1 MNNLD
6 IVNKWDSV
14 GLMERLS
21 IDKKHILA
29 PLLEEMAGY
38 ILGLKLTDKDFGQ
51 DTIETIIF
59 PTMYRIID
67 AGGKIEDIPHLYN
80 DYVNFINDKK
90 DEVIEFQ
97 KGYDFHIDIEAELT
111 GMYVEKYLKEINMYN
126 NYVLINEDG
135 ITIGE
140 LKDFLKNFKDD
151 LILSDTIVKEGTT
164 YSTRITELFL
174 DKEGVGLISQM
185 TRDELNKK

>member
-1 MNNLD
+1 MNSLD
-6 IVNKWDSV
+6 LVNKWSNTR
-14 GLMERLS
+14 LMDDLS
-21 IDKKHILA
+21 ANKKNVLA
-29 PLLEEMAGY
+29 PLYEEMAGY

-51 DTIETIIF
+51 DTIENIIF

-111 GMYVEKYLKEINMYN
+111 GMYVEKYLK
-126 NYVLINEDG
+126 
-135 ITIGE
+135 
-140 LKDFLKNFKDD
+140 
-151 LILSDTIVKEGTT
+151 
-164 YSTRITELFL
+164 
-174 DKEGVGLISQM
+174 
-185 TRDELNKK
+185 

>member
-14 GLMERLS
+14 GLMEKLS

-59 PTMYRIID
+59 PIMYRITKS
-67 AGGKIEDIPHLYN
+67 GGKINDISHLYN
-80 DYVNFINDKK
+80 DCVNFINNKK
-90 DEVIEFQ
+90 DDVIELK
-97 KGYDFHIDIEAELT
+97 KGYDFSIDIEAELT
-111 GMYVEKYLKEINMYN
+111 GMYVENYLK
-126 NYVLINEDG
+126 
-135 ITIGE
+135 
-140 LKDFLKNFKDD
+140 
-151 LILSDTIVKEGTT
+151 
-164 YSTRITELFL
+164 
-174 DKEGVGLISQM
+174 
-185 TRDELNKK
+185 LNKDE